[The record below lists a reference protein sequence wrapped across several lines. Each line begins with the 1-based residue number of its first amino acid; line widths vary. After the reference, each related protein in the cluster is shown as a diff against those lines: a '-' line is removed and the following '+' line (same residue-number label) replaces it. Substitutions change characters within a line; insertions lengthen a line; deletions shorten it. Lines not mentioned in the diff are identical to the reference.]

1 MDAPIEPSTPVGIT
15 TRTGVSAEHHAER
28 GGTPSHAERG
38 GTPTHAERGGS
49 RSGLGDRL
57 RTYLIG
63 VGIGVMLLGMFW
75 MMKRRAVQNQA
86 TAPVQQ
92 GTSTKPP
99 AQK

>member
-1 MDAPIEPSTPVGIT
+1 MDAPIEPSTPVEVT
-15 TRTGVSAEHHAER
+15 TGTVVNAEHHAER
-28 GGTPSHAERG
+28 GGTQSHAERG
-38 GTPTHAERGGS
+38 GT

-92 GTSTKPP
+92 GPSTGTP